1 MQLST
6 SYAGHSEKL
15 QRQDMEKYTEE
26 NAIKHLAEMASASK
40 KEEFLLP
47 YSLPTLI

>member
-1 MQLST
+1 
-6 SYAGHSEKL
+6 
-15 QRQDMEKYTEE
+15 MEKYTEE
-26 NAIKHLAEMASASK
+26 NAKKHLASAS